1 MIDFH
6 DPRAATRIENTPY
19 TLGATVQSGVTIG
32 LLANGFPDSE
42 SFLDAVGGAL
52 AEQVPGITLKSW
64 NKGNA
69 SVPASDEI
77 LAEIEEGCD
86 AAIAAYGH

>member
-1 MIDFH
+1 MEFH
-6 DPRAATRIENTPY
+6 DPRAATRVEDQPY
-19 TLGATVQSGVTIG
+19 TLGIALKPGVTLG

-42 SFLDAVGGAL
+42 NFLNAVSSAL
-52 AEQVPGITLKSW
+52 TEHVPGIALKSW

-69 SVPASDEI
+69 SVPASDET
-77 LAEIEEGCD
+77 LAEIEQTCD